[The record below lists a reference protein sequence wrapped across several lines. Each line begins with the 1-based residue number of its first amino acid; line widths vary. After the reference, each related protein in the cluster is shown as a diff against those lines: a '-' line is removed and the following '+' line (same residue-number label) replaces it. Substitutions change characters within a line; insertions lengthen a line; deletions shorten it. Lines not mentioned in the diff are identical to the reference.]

1 MAVKHQEH
9 QAESLSLDAD
19 ELRSITSLAAVE
31 PGGNVRSRLVPAV
44 VIGLALFASGASGLI
59 NQVVWQR
66 SLKLFLGG
74 SESASSTVVVLVFM
88 AGLGIGSYFMGRRAS
103 RFRSPLKAFG
113 AVEAILAIANLGVC
127 ALLASGITSSVF
139 ALQRVTMTVGVPLL
153 LLYAIISTLILSVPC
168 LLMGATMPLA
178 AESCQ
183 RSLGV
188 RNSRL
193 IGLLF
198 FVNTLGSV
206 AGTVYSSGT
215 MISTFGLQKSLVI
228 AAGMNLLAGAV
239 LFGLALRTRQAVG
252 STETESKPSPGK
264 LDSKLSRSFCGR
276 SEVLAAGLGFCS
288 LGYEMYLFRLI
299 ALRHQPLPFTF
310 AAVLTGFLVWWSIGA
325 ALSSYRRGPGL
336 SVALRVCAL
345 LCVASIPMFAMDT
358 LTEISGAW
366 SLLGFVL
373 AKTPYFLPCLI
384 FGWLFGRVTADAAT
398 SWGEDVGRINAWNT
412 FGSCLGIVTMTFI
425 GYEIPFFAMVL
436 AIALLVYAMQEFLDE
451 TAVAETDNSVAAAPS
466 LRDARR
472 WIVPAGSAIAVVSA
486 CLLFDV
492 SRVMPGQQMYS
503 GKDGVIILKDNGDMI
518 WDGLWHSSLSK
529 DGNHIGSNNWAT
541 AVAPVIAHSTG
552 DIRDVCVVGAGTGIT
567 AATLAQ
573 LETVE
578 RVDAYDIARM
588 LQRIYDDHPEG
599 TLGFGSNP
607 KINMIWQD
615 ARTGM
620 ALNPQKYDVIQ
631 AQPMYLKQ
639 AGSALL
645 NSVEFLTLVRERLK
659 PQGVLCLYSNG
670 TPEQAFALRET
681 ADHVFPHRETFFNGY
696 LLVLSNDPIQFDRS
710 QLAQRLQRTGPFWDE
725 VRSNEET
732 SSVSAVL
739 TALDQPKLPGADGR
753 FVVTDDRPFLEYPN
767 WLGPRVAEAYPDLK
781 LPAPRGADLLT
792 AEAVQKDGR

>member
-1 MAVKHQEH
+1 MAVTHQEH
-9 QAESLSLDAD
+9 QAESISLDAD
-19 ELRSITSLAAVE
+19 ELRSITSIAPVQ
-31 PGGNVRSRLVPAV
+31 PGGNISARVVPAV

-74 SESASSTVVVLVFM
+74 SDSASSTVVVLVFM
-88 AGLGIGSYFMGRRAS
+88 AGLGIGSYFMGRRAH

-113 AVEAILAIANLGVC
+113 TVEAILAVANLCVC
-127 ALLASGITSSVF
+127 GLLASGVTSSVF
-139 ALQRVTMTVGVPLL
+139 ALQRVAMAVGVPLL

-198 FVNTLGSV
+198 FVNTIGSV
-206 AGTVYSSGT
+206 AGTVFSSGT

-239 LFGLALRTRQAVG
+239 LVGLAVRSRQTVR
-252 STETESKPSPGK
+252 STENKPSLAKPG
-264 LDSKLSRSFCGR
+264 SGSGRFFCGR

-299 ALRHQPLPFTF
+299 SLRHQPLPFTF

-336 SVALRVCAL
+336 SLALRVCAL
-345 LCVASIPMFAMDT
+345 LCVASIPMFAIDS

-366 SLLGFVL
+366 SLVGFVL
-373 AKTPYFLPCLI
+373 AKTPYFLPCLV

-398 SWGEDVGRINAWNT
+398 SWGADVGRINAWNT
-412 FGSCLGIVTMTFI
+412 LGSCLGIITMTFI

-451 TAVAETDNSVAAAPS
+451 TASVEDAESGAATPS
-466 LRDARR
+466 LRHARR
-472 WIVPAGSAIAVVSA
+472 WMVPGACAIAVVSF

-529 DGNHIGSNNWAT
+529 DNNHVGSNNWAL
-541 AVAPVIAHSTG
+541 AVAPAIAHSTG

-567 AATLAQ
+567 AGTFAK

-620 ALNPQKYDVIQ
+620 ALNPKKYDVIQ

-659 PQGVLCLYSNG
+659 PQGVFCLYSNG